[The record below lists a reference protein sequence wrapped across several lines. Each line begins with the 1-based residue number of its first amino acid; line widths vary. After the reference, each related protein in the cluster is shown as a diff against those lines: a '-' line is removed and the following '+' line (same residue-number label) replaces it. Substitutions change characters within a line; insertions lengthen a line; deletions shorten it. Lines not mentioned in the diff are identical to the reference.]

1 MHLKTTASL
10 LPLFGLLGCSTLVP
24 ATREQPKVHFV
35 PATVVTQQM
44 SAAQSSYALARQ
56 AHEMGQLNT
65 AARHYRR
72 VLTLEAGH
80 VGALNGLGVILAQ
93 DGRTAE
99 AIELLVKAR
108 DLDPQAG
115 HVQNNL
121 GYTLLREQRLDE
133 AEVALRMARE
143 LQPLSQQTLRNLALL
158 DQARSEQARAAS
170 APFQSAEAPEEAR
183 VADAPAPATSAPDG
197 RPQIVTVAP
206 QVYELRLSGALSM
219 AQAAGRTAPAA
230 PPPEGRE
237 IAEIKPMP
245 APEPGH
251 RLVFSREMASFT
263 RSVTGPADGASRLEV
278 SNGAGVSRLARR
290 TADRLE
296 REGVV
301 SARLTNASHFR
312 YAQTRIE
319 YLPGQ
324 DAAVQAVAE
333 RLPVQIKL
341 VPVARLDR
349 NMSLK
354 LVLGQ
359 DAAGKSIAAWL
370 DAGEAPRLVQ
380 TDAAKRPVS

>member
-35 PATVVTQQM
+35 PATELAQHQ

-72 VLTLEAGH
+72 VLALEAGH

-108 DLDPQAG
+108 DLDPKAG

-121 GYTLLREQRLDE
+121 GYTLLRERRLDE
-133 AEVALRMARE
+133 AEVALRLARE

-158 DQARSEQARAAS
+158 DKARSEQAQVAS

-183 VADAPAPATSAPDG
+183 VADAG
-197 RPQIVTVAP
+197 PQIVTVAP

-219 AQAAGRTAPAA
+219 AQAGGPAAPAA
-230 PPPEGRE
+230 PPSEGRE
-237 IAEIKPMP
+237 IAEITPMP

-312 YAQTRIE
+312 YPQTRIE

-324 DAAVQAVAE
+324 DAAVQAVVD
-333 RLPVQIKL
+333 RLPVPVKL

-359 DAAGKSIAAWL
+359 DATGKSIAAWL
-370 DAGEAPRLVQ
+370 DAGEAPRVVQ
-380 TDAAKRPVS
+380 TGAGEQPVS

>member
-35 PATVVTQQM
+35 PATELAQHQ

-72 VLTLEAGH
+72 VLALDAGH

-108 DLDPQAG
+108 DLDPKAG

-133 AEVALRMARE
+133 AEVALRLARE

-158 DQARSEQARAAS
+158 DKARSEQAQAAS

-183 VADAPAPATSAPDG
+183 VADAG
-197 RPQIVTVAP
+197 PQIVTVAP

-219 AQAAGRTAPAA
+219 AQAGERAAPAA
-230 PPPEGRE
+230 PPTEGRE
-237 IAEIKPMP
+237 IAEITPMP

-263 RSVTGPADGASRLEV
+263 RSVSGPADGASRLEV

-312 YAQTRIE
+312 FPQTRIE

-324 DAAVQAVAE
+324 DAAVQAVVD
-333 RLPVQIKL
+333 RLPVQVKL
-341 VPVARLDR
+341 VPVASLDR

-354 LVLGQ
+354 LVVGK
-359 DAAGKSIAAWL
+359 DAAGRAIAAWL
-370 DAGEAPRLVQ
+370 GG
-380 TDAAKRPVS
+380 DAAQLAQTAPLSRRAIS

>member
-35 PATVVTQQM
+35 PATELAQQM
-44 SAAQSSYALARQ
+44 SAAQSSYAQARQ

-72 VLTLEAGH
+72 VLALEAGH

-108 DLDPQAG
+108 DLDPKAG

-121 GYTLLREQRLDE
+121 GYTLLRERRLDE
-133 AEVALRMARE
+133 AEVALRLARE

-158 DQARSEQARAAS
+158 DKARSEQAQAAS

-183 VADAPAPATSAPDG
+183 VAEAG
-197 RPQIVTVAP
+197 PQIVTVAP
-206 QVYELRLSGALSM
+206 QVYELRLSGALPM
-219 AQAAGRTAPAA
+219 AQAGGPAA
-230 PPPEGRE
+230 PAEGRE
-237 IAEIKPMP
+237 IAEITPMP

-263 RSVTGPADGASRLEV
+263 RSVSGPADGASRLEV

-312 YAQTRIE
+312 YPQTRIE

-324 DAAVQAVAE
+324 DAAVQAVAD
-333 RLPVQIKL
+333 RLPVPVKL

-370 DAGEAPRLVQ
+370 DAGEAPRVVQ

>member
-72 VLTLEAGH
+72 VLALDAAH

-133 AEVALRMARE
+133 AEVALRLARE

-158 DQARSEQARAAS
+158 DKARSEQAQAAS

-183 VADAPAPATSAPDG
+183 VADAG
-197 RPQIVTVAP
+197 PQIVTVAP
-206 QVYELRLSGALSM
+206 QVYELRLSGALPV
-219 AQAAGRTAPAA
+219 AQTG
-230 PPPEGRE
+230 GRE
-237 IAEIKPMP
+237 IAEITPMP

-312 YAQTRIE
+312 YPQTRIE

-324 DAAVQAVAE
+324 DAAVQAVAD
-333 RLPVQIKL
+333 RLPVPVKL

-370 DAGEAPRLVQ
+370 DAGEAPRVVQ
-380 TDAAKRPVS
+380 TGVGSRPFS

>member
-1 MHLKTTASL
+1 MQLKTTASL

-44 SAAQSSYALARQ
+44 SAAQISYAQARQ

-72 VLTLEAGH
+72 VLALDAAH

-143 LQPLSQQTLRNLALL
+143 LQPMSQQTLRNLALL

-183 VADAPAPATSAPDG
+183 VAEAPAAENPAPDG

-206 QVYELRLSGALSM
+206 QVYELRLSGSLSM
-219 AQAAGRTAPAA
+219 AQAAPAA
-230 PPPEGRE
+230 QPPEGRE
-237 IAEIKPMP
+237 IAEITPMP

-263 RSVTGPADGASRLEV
+263 RSVSGPADGASRLEV

-359 DAAGKSIAAWL
+359 DSAGKSIAAWL
-370 DAGEAPRLVQ
+370 DAGEAPQMVQ
-380 TDAAKRPVS
+380 TDAASRPVS

>member
-1 MHLKTTASL
+1 MKLKTSASL
-10 LPLFGLLGCSTLVP
+10 LPLFGLLGCSSLVP
-24 ATREQPKVHFV
+24 ATREQPVVRFA
-35 PATVVTQQM
+35 PAPVVTPQM

-72 VLTLEAGH
+72 VLDLDAGH

-158 DQARSEQARAAS
+158 DKARSEQAVAVAAALQMMEAVDV
-170 APFQSAEAPEEAR
+170 APPVGDAAAAAGPDSPQPSI
-183 VADAPAPATSAPDG
+183 VA
-197 RPQIVTVAP
+197 VAP
-206 QVYELRLSGALSM
+206 QVYELRMSGALS
-219 AQAAGRTAPAA
+219 GLPTADPARPVA
-230 PPPEGRE
+230 LQPEVRE
-237 IAEIKPMP
+237 IAEVQPMP
-245 APEPGH
+245 SPQPGH
-251 RLVFSREMASFT
+251 RLVFTRELASFT
-263 RSVTGPADGASRLEV
+263 RSVNTPADGASRLEV
-278 SNGAGVSRLARR
+278 SNGAGVERLARR

-301 SARLTNASHFR
+301 AARLTNASHFR
-312 YAQTRIE
+312 FPQTRIE

-324 DAAVQAVAE
+324 DAAVKAVAD
-333 RLPVQIKL
+333 RLPVQVKL

-349 NMSLK
+349 NMSLR
-354 LVLGQ
+354 LVLGK
-359 DAAGKSIAAWL
+359 DAAGRAIAAWL
-370 DAGEAPRLVQ
+370 GTDEAPRLAQ
-380 TDAAKRPVS
+380 TAPGAQPVG